1 MPLDPLNHIS
11 SVYGSSFPLPGD
23 AGELEAASVAVP
35 HPPEWTEADLGAAL
49 FACASE
55 PWADEVLTSVL
66 VVLAPLLSGQ
76 GFICGAPE
84 ALDLRRQFGRDY
96 AVMHAAR
103 VFEVGDPLGATDGQR
118 LQASVSL
125 GIVSRLGGERRH
137 PENNA
142 WLRNAR
148 NITSLTVSIG
158 YATASGD
165 ALPDAAAPVASVQL
179 ALGGGDLVVSDVAEL
194 CAWWRGACGIEAMQ
208 ATVAMPLMMPTLD
221 ALLRGK
227 PEAPQTLA
235 LRLEVLVDQCVRE
248 LAP

>member
-1 MPLDPLNHIS
+1 MTLDPTSYIS
-11 SVYGSSFPLPGD
+11 SPYGSAFPLPGG
-23 AGELEAASVAVP
+23 AGVSAAPAADTL
-35 HPPEWTEADLGAAL
+35 PPEWTEADLDAAL

-55 PWADEVLTSVL
+55 PWADEVLTGVL

-76 GFICGAPE
+76 GFLCGAPE
-84 ALDLRRQFGRDY
+84 ALALRRQFGRDY
-96 AVMHAAR
+96 AVMHVAR
-103 VFEVGDPLGATDGQR
+103 MFEVGDPLGATHGQR

-125 GIVSRLGGERRH
+125 GIVTRLGGERRH
-137 PENNA
+137 PETNA

-165 ALPDAAAPVASVQL
+165 VIPGAAAPVASVQL

-194 CAWWRGACGIEAMQ
+194 CAWWRGACGIEALQ

-221 ALLRGK
+221 ALWKGK
-227 PEAPQTLA
+227 PEEPQTLV
-235 LRLEVLVDQCVRE
+235 LRLETLVDKCVCE